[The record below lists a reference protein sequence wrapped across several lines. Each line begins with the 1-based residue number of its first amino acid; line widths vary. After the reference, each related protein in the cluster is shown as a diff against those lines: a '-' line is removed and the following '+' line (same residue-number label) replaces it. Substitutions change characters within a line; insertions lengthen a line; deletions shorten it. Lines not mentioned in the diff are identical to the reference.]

1 MKEIFSIRGLDI
13 FQKNFQQ
20 VVLRSKEGDKFKE
33 IINKETSLLPP
44 SSNLT
49 ITSNDSFLFAKHSF
63 DQWNLFYLEEKK
75 HQDVLKFVST
85 VNSDEEI
92 LASDHSY
99 GQVYLEISGEKRN
112 YYLNKLTHFDLREKK
127 FPISTMA
134 QTLIAKIDCSIYH
147 LKDKYLITCNSSFE
161 DYFRERLLDSVNV

>member
-20 VVLRSKEGDKFKE
+20 VVLRSKGEDKLNE
-33 IINKETSLLPP
+33 TIRKETSLLPP
-44 SSNLT
+44 SSNLA
-49 ITSNDSFLFAKHSF
+49 ITNNENFLLAKHSF
-63 DQWNLFYLEEKK
+63 DQWNLFYLKEKK
-75 HQDVLKFVST
+75 HQDILKFISN

-92 LASDHSY
+92 LASDYSY
-99 GQVYLEISGEKRN
+99 GQVYFEISGEKRN

-127 FPISTMA
+127 FPVSTMA

-161 DYFRERLLDSVNV
+161 DYFKDRFLDTISL

>member
-44 SSNLT
+44 SSNLA

-127 FPISTMA
+127 FPVSTMA

-161 DYFRERLLDSVNV
+161 DYFKERLLDAINL

>member
-20 VVLRSKEGDKFKE
+20 VVLRSKGGDKFKE

-92 LASDHSY
+92 LASDYSY
-99 GQVYLEISGEKRN
+99 GQVYFEISGEKSS